1 MPNPPLFRYDVYI
14 SYNEADA
21 EWVFEWLLPRLKDA
35 GLTVAIDAESFQPGA
50 PVLEESERV
59 IAESRTILAILTPS
73 YVAEGW
79 DNFETLL
86 VQNEDPGARFRR
98 LIPLLLAECDPPARI
113 KLLHWVEMTDPDRR
127 EDQLRRV
134 IDSVQGTRTL
144 PELHP
149 ERIPD
154 ARQRW
159 WELRGIALAGIVSL
173 ITLGLVAAWIWSQRG
188 PAQMDRVFNLA
199 VAQIGERRADGSQR
213 QSDLGDLLGRWIFNA
228 LQAENSRYE
237 DNQNVLIWHDSL
249 AWTEKSYTLGRIDG
263 ATAEDRAATADN
275 LAQEINAHAIIYGH
289 LAEGEPGQLT
299 IEFFVPRRL
308 GSESNLTIGRY
319 QFGEPILIPANFD
332 PGDTLS
338 AGALEERVTVRA
350 NALFW
355 LLIGIRQ
362 NLLGR
367 HAEALAIFQEAERS
381 LPRWRD
387 VGEGKEYLYFF
398 IGREHLFLGQF
409 DEAEAALR
417 QALSLDPDFAR
428 AQIALGG
435 VHFQRVQS
443 LRDEPA
449 QRLAHPD
456 LTAAFAA
463 YEKGITL
470 AQQAGDPVL
479 TDIAQMA
486 AASAL
491 RLQAEAEYALDQFED
506 AVATHNRAIERL
518 NAALTHLRTTQ
529 QYRILGQAYQFLGLS
544 YLERGQALQRL
555 GDAEASASYT
565 EALTAFD
572 NCLAQEANLLEDE
585 FFVSSVA
592 SFCRSWKSA
601 TEAILAEFG
610 G

>member
-1 MPNPPLFRYDVYI
+1 MPKQPHFRYDLYI

-59 IAESRTILAILTPS
+59 IAESRTILAVLTPA

-98 LIPLLLAECDPPARI
+98 LIPILLEECDPPARI
-113 KLLHWVEMTDPDRR
+113 KLLHWVEMTDPARR

-134 IDSVQGTRTL
+134 IDSVQGTRSL

-173 ITLGLVAAWIWSQRG
+173 ITLGLVAVWIWSQRG
-188 PAQMDRVFNLA
+188 PTQMDRVFNLA

-213 QSDLGDLLGRWIFNA
+213 QSDLGDRLGRWIFNG
-228 LQAENSRYE
+228 LQAENARHE
-237 DNQNVLIWHDSL
+237 GNREVLIWHDSL
-249 AWTEKSYTLGRIDG
+249 SWTEKSGTLGRIG
-263 ATAEDRAATADN
+263 GVSAEDRSQTADA
-275 LAQEINAHAIIYGH
+275 LAQEINAHAVIYGH
-289 LAEGEPGQLT
+289 LSEEEPQRLT

-319 QFGEPILIPANFD
+319 QFGDPILVPANFD
-332 PGDTLS
+332 PADTLS

-367 HAEALAIFQEAERS
+367 HEEALAIFQQAERS

-398 IGREHLFLGQF
+398 LGREHLFLRQF
-409 DEAEAALR
+409 DEAEAALQR
-417 QALSLDPDFAR
+417 AISLDPNFAR

-435 VHFQRVQS
+435 VYFQRIQA
-443 LRDEPA
+443 LAEPA
-449 QRLAHPD
+449 QRLSHPD
-456 LTAAFAA
+456 LAAAFAA

-479 TDIAQMA
+479 TDVAQMA

-506 AVATHNRAIERL
+506 AVATHNRAIAML
-518 NAALTHLRTTQ
+518 DTAIAHLRTTGQ
-529 QYRILGQAYQFLGLS
+529 HRILGQAYQFLGLS

-555 GDAEASASYT
+555 SAAEARGSY
-565 EALTAFD
+565 ADAVIAFEH
-572 NCLAQEANLLEDE
+572 CLAQEANLLEDE
-585 FFVSSVA
+585 FFATSVA
-592 SFCRSWKSA
+592 SFCRSWKVE
-601 TEAILAEFG
+601 TEAILAQFG

>member
-1 MPNPPLFRYDVYI
+1 MPNQPRTRYDVYI

-21 EWVFEWLLPRLKDA
+21 EWVFEWLLPRLKEA

-59 IAESRTILAILTPS
+59 IAESRHILAILTPA

-86 VQNEDPGARFRR
+86 VQNEDPGARLRR
-98 LIPLLLAECDPPARI
+98 LIPLLLEECDPPARI
-113 KLLHWVEMTDPDRR
+113 KLLHWVEMTDPARR

-134 IDSVQGTRTL
+134 IDAAQGTRTL

-173 ITLGLVAAWIWSQRG
+173 ITLGLLGAWIWSQRG

-213 QSDLGDLLGRWIFNA
+213 QSELGDLLGRWIFNG
-228 LQAENSRYE
+228 LQAENAQYE
-237 DNQNVLIWHDSL
+237 GNREVLIWHDSL
-249 AWTEKSYTLGRIDG
+249 SWTEKSHTLGRIG
-263 ATAEDRAATADN
+263 GVSAEDRSLAADG
-275 LAQEINAHAIIYGH
+275 LAQNINAHAVIYGH
-289 LAEGEPGQLT
+289 LSEGEPRQLT
-299 IEFFVPRRL
+299 VEFFVPRRL

-319 QFGEPILIPANFD
+319 QFGDPILIPANFD
-332 PGDTLS
+332 PADTLS

-367 HAEALAIFQEAERS
+367 HAEALAIFQQAERS

-409 DEAEAALR
+409 DQAEAALQR
-417 QALSLDPDFAR
+417 AISLDPNFAR

-435 VHFQRVQS
+435 VYFQRMQR
-443 LRDEPA
+443 LDEPA
-449 QRLAHPD
+449 QRLSHPD
-456 LTAAFAA
+456 LAAAFAA
-463 YEKGITL
+463 YAKGITL
-470 AQQAGDPVL
+470 AQRASDPIL
-479 TDIAQMA
+479 TDVAQMA

-506 AVATHNRAIERL
+506 AAATHNQAIDML
-518 NAALTHLRTTQ
+518 DAAIAHLRTTA

-544 YLERGQALQRL
+544 YLERGQTLQRM
-555 GDAEASASYT
+555 DAAAEARMSFA
-565 EALTAFD
+565 EAVTAFD

-585 FFVSSVA
+585 FFATSVA
-592 SFCRSWKSA
+592 SFCRSWKVE
-601 TEAILAEFG
+601 TEAILAQFG